1 MRVIARSIGRT
12 KGQTVVAV
20 DNRPKHIAV
29 AIAQTIE
36 RTNMT
41 QQSKFTPGPWR
52 LCYDGQIDGADGN
65 FVCSFRW
72 SSYKDFNDPE
82 NKATARLIAQAPEM
96 YELLEMLDTYH
107 TRIVKNP
114 SNLPSLKIA
123 LDEFP
128 TASDIYMKARRIK
141 AEIDGEV
148 TP

>member
-96 YELLEMLDTYH
+96 YELLSTIIKWYENSGSTEPCAGSVDLW
-107 TRIVKNP
+107 
-114 SNLPSLKIA
+114 SA
-123 LDEFP
+123 
-128 TASDIYMKARRIK
+128 ARRIK
-141 AEIDGEV
+141 AAIDGQAEQGEG
-148 TP
+148 